1 MKLGKL
7 EISKGAIA
15 ILAIVALLILS
26 EVETHKTNRLKLQLK
41 IKELEVRQLE
51 LQTQNKLEDI

>member
-15 ILAIVALLILS
+15 ISAIVALLILS